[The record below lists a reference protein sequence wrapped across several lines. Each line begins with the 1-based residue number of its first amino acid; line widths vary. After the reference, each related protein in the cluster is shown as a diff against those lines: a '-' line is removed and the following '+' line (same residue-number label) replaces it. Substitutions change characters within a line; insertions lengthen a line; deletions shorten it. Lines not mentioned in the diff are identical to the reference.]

1 MRITSNEYDKIIKE
15 LKRKEQDILQRL
27 MDHSK
32 ADEQFLI
39 TSSYILELANRAYE
53 LFESSQAEQKR
64 RLLNFVFANFSAQG
78 SKLQYK
84 IKEPF
89 NELLF
94 ASKSSNWLPQLDS
107 NQRPNG

>member
-1 MRITSNEYDKIIKE
+1 
-15 LKRKEQDILQRL
+15 LKVKEQDLIQQL

-39 TSSYILELANRAYE
+39 SSSYILDLANRAYE

-64 RLLNFVFANFSAQG
+64 RLLNFVFANFSTQG

-94 ASKSSNWLPQLDS
+94 A
-107 NQRPNG
+107 